1 LTRKKKE
8 LHNKIGQSIEQ
19 IYKDNLHEHYGVL
32 AEHFI
37 SSENFENGSNYCR
50 LAAKKAEKA
59 GSLNDAIAYGE
70 KQVTCLE
77 RLPKTEG
84 LEKNII
90 DARTALGLYISQLN
104 HPVEAKEAIDPIIDL
119 AIRKDYKRRLSQIY
133 TIIGVYNLYVEEDFP
148 KALKHLE
155 EALKISDAT
164 NDIISSVLARLWL
177 GVALSLS
184 CEFEKA
190 SYYIEKAL
198 DITTVANNLW
208 GISTMKT
215 TLSYF
220 VCNVQGRVDL
230 GYQTSDEVMRIAE
243 ESGGIFSKATAYL
256 THGISCLYKG
266 FFEEA
271 KEHLL
276 KSADFCERINLFIW
290 HALDQNQL
298 GETYFDVGEYQKS
311 KDHFGK
317 AIWILEHGRFSR
329 SYINLNKISLA
340 RAKVMNNERD
350 IDLQSLYGYVT
361 ENKLKANDGWMRRN
375 IGEILMNFDDQQMPE
390 AEDWVKQAIKAHKS
404 NGMKW
409 HLGRDYTLYA
419 EFFRR
424 KGDISK
430 AKEKLSKSIEIFTE
444 CGADGWVE
452 KYEKEL
458 ASL

>member
-1 LTRKKKE
+1 
-8 LHNKIGQSIEQ
+8 
-19 IYKDNLHEHYGVL
+19 
-32 AEHFI
+32 
-37 SSENFENGSNYCR
+37 
-50 LAAKKAEKA
+50 
-59 GSLNDAIAYGE
+59 
-70 KQVTCLE
+70 
-77 RLPKTEG
+77 
-84 LEKNII
+84 
-90 DARTALGLYISQLN
+90 
-104 HPVEAKEAIDPIIDL
+104 
-119 AIRKDYKRRLSQIY
+119 
-133 TIIGVYNLYVEEDFP
+133 
-148 KALKHLE
+148 
-155 EALKISDAT
+155 
-164 NDIISSVLARLWL
+164 
-177 GVALSLS
+177 
-184 CEFEKA
+184 
-190 SYYIEKAL
+190 
-198 DITTVANNLW
+198 
-208 GISTMKT
+208 
-215 TLSYF
+215 
-220 VCNVQGRVDL
+220 
-230 GYQTSDEVMRIAE
+230 MRIAE